1 MGTSPRSGGEDRD
14 EQGWEEEEHFPLSV
28 AASPPRRVISP
39 SVVPLALKI
48 ALLKN
53 TGCGLGLDG
62 FSCAQNLDQPQ
73 STAPPPLALAPAEE
87 VIWG

>member
-1 MGTSPRSGGEDRD
+1 MGTSPLSRGEDRD

-62 FSCAQNLDQPQ
+62 FSCTQTWISPRAQPYHRLHWPQ
-73 STAPPPLALAPAEE
+73 QRK
-87 VIWG
+87 